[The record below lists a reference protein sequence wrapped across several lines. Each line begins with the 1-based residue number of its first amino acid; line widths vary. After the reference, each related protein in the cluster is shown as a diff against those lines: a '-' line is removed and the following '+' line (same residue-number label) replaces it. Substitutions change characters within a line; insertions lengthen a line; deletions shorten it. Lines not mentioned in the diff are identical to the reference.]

1 MASGIC
7 AVGLSLIT
15 SKRQNLIVSAI
26 FSSAISCGNA
36 ALDCLITEIFP
47 TNLRWVFFFMTKQ
60 NLFDTQTM
68 VIIIFFRFVFSQSYW
83 NGYIHG
89 GCQTW
94 RYYRKYCYC
103 CAARSLLSIT
113 YLHSSRASYRY
124 VLVVFI
130 IIN

>member
-47 TNLRWVFFFMTKQ
+47 TNLRYINVY
-60 NLFDTQTM
+60 LFL
-68 VIIIFFRFVFSQSYW
+68 YA
-83 NGYIHG
+83 
-89 GCQTW
+89 C
-94 RYYRKYCYC
+94 
-103 CAARSLLSIT
+103 
-113 YLHSSRASYRY
+113 
-124 VLVVFI
+124 LVV
-130 IIN
+130 